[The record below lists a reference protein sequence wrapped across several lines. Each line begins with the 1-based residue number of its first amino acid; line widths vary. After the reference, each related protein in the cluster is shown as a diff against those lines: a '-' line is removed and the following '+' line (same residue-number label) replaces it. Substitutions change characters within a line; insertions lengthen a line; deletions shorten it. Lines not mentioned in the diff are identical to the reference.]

1 MLQSFKRNRKEA
13 ERTSSLLE
21 FSKQLLVSYPLRNPL
36 LNSVYYD
43 VSIIKEVLILILVN
57 LSKRKKNFTIINQN
71 HFLFSFLGLMNNIL
85 YIYQKICAI
94 MICMLVFVMFINN
107 SIILFIDFTK

>member
-21 FSKQLLVSYPLRNPL
+21 FSKQLFVSYPLRNPL

-57 LSKRKKNFTIINQN
+57 YSKRDTNLTIIYQID
-71 HFLFSFLGLMNNIL
+71 FLFSFLGLMKNIL
-85 YIYQKICAI
+85 CVYQMKCVI
-94 MICMLVFVMFINN
+94 MICMLVFVMFIII
-107 SIILFIDFTK
+107 SI